1 MANIINIMLSHQ
13 NAEKALKGLNG
24 KLAIGRRLAVR
35 LAHADT
41 KVGLAFKKKTT
52 KRKTII

>member
-1 MANIINIMLSHQ
+1 MANIAIMLSHK

-41 KVGLAFKKKTT
+41 KVGLALKNVTD
-52 KRKTII
+52 

>member
-1 MANIINIMLSHQ
+1 MANNNIVNMLSHQ
-13 NAEKALKGLNG
+13 NAEKALKGLDG

-41 KVGLAFKKKTT
+41 KVGLPLKHITD
-52 KRKTII
+52 